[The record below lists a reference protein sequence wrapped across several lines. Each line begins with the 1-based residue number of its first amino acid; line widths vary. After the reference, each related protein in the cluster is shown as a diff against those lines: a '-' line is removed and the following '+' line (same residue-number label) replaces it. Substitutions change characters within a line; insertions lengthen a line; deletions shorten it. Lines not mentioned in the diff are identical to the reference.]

1 MVKKLFFIFLLVSF
15 CWLLNA
21 TIINIPLDYETIQA
35 GIDASIDNDTVLVAP
50 DIYYENLDL
59 NGHNITL
66 ASLELTTGNADYIAS
81 TVIDGQNE
89 ESCIYIH
96 NGETTSIQGFTMQNG
111 YGTSISHNFDLYS
124 GGGGVQINYQ
134 STASITNC
142 VITNNRASSGGG
154 IYAARESTLYLAGL
168 YLINNN
174 GWAGGGLYVDDVDIT
189 FDPQNRCNI
198 YNNNGGGGA
207 DIRIRNLGQVDVIV
221 DTFTVLNPSHFFAEC
236 CGQCYEDPAWYT
248 FDILHSWM
256 ELEQN
261 DLFVATDGNDANR
274 GNDPNF
280 PLQTIAWAT
289 RKIAADSLHPHTIH
303 VASGLYSH
311 AANNQVF
318 PIVGKDYLSIIGA
331 DMDNTIIN
339 NDWEFSA
346 VKKYY
351 LAGDFELSNFTIQSE
366 PGIVT
371 HSAVYFSNVGLVKL
385 SNLKIQNNVT
395 RGFGAIKHYA
405 GERIEYENLIIS
417 NNEAVDGH
425 RAGIGIAPV
434 SGYLKNCV
442 IKDNFLSVPD
452 NEPELVMQLMAD
464 DDMLIENCIFTGHH
478 SSENDGRIIRSTFS
492 TSPGSNPH
500 PTITY
505 NNCLIADNSINS
517 NYIFQNFN
525 YTGLTEFNNC
535 TIAGNGGHN
544 SFYNT
549 TISNMGDI
557 NVTNTIMYNND
568 MDYEIFMM
576 ADPYYG
582 PWTLNV
588 FHSLIKGGEE
598 NIPNL
603 NGVNTINWRD
613 GNLDADADPL
623 FYGEGGDYPFYSLS
637 PNSPCI
643 DAGSNTVNLP
653 ECDLAGNR
661 RVYGDGIDMGCY
673 EWQGVSAEDYELPVS
688 HNFQLANFP
697 NPFTG
702 ETTISFSLNT
712 ENTEKAEIE
721 IFNVKGQKVE
731 ILSNLQITNSPNQE
745 IIWNA
750 NNFAT
755 GVYFYKLVVD
765 GKPVDTKKMILLK

>member
-1 MVKKLFFIFLLVSF
+1 
-15 CWLLNA
+15 
-21 TIINIPLDYETIQA
+21 
-35 GIDASIDNDTVLVAP
+35 
-50 DIYYENLDL
+50 
-59 NGHNITL
+59 
-66 ASLELTTGNADYIAS
+66 
-81 TVIDGQNE
+81 
-89 ESCIYIH
+89 
-96 NGETTSIQGFTMQNG
+96 MQNG
-111 YGTSISHNFDLYS
+111 YGTSISHNFDISS
-124 GGGGVQINYQ
+124 GGGGVQVQYQ
-134 STASITNC
+134 STATIINC
-142 VITNNRASSGGG
+142 VITNNRATVGGG
-154 IYAARESTLYLAGL
+154 IYATRESTLHLAGSHI
-168 YLINNN
+168 INNN
-174 GWAGGGLYVDDVDIT
+174 ASTGGGLYLKDVDIT
-189 FDPQNRCNI
+189 FDSQNRCNI
-198 YNNNGGGGA
+198 YNNNGGGA
-207 DIRIRNLGQVDVIV
+207 DIRIRDLGQVDVIV
-221 DTFTVLNPSHFFAEC
+221 DTFTVLNPSRFFAEWY
-236 CGQCYEDPAWYT
+236 GQNYEDPAWYT
-248 FDILHSWM
+248 FDILHPWM
-256 ELEQN
+256 ELEPN

-274 GNDPNF
+274 GDDPNF
-280 PLQTIAWAT
+280 PLQTIAWAA
-289 RKIAADSLHPHTIH
+289 RKIAADSLHPRTIH
-303 VASGLYSH
+303 VAPGVYSRV
-311 AANNQVF
+311 ANNQVF
-318 PIVGKDYLSIIGA
+318 PIAGKDYISIIGA
-331 DMDNTIIN
+331 DMDNTILS
-339 NDWEFSA
+339 NDWRTCV
-346 VKKYY
+346 VKKSYSP
-351 LAGDFELSNFTIQSE
+351 GDFELSNFTIQSE
-366 PGIVT
+366 PGIV
-371 HSAVYFSNVGLVKL
+371 VGTPVHFNSLNLVKL

-395 RGFGAIKHYA
+395 TGSGAIHQFGY
-405 GERIEYENLIIS
+405 GENRIEYENLIIS
-417 NNEAVDGH
+417 NNEAVDGR

-442 IKDNFLSVPD
+442 IKDNFLSGPD
-452 NEPELVMQLMAD
+452 APELAMQLMVD
-464 DDMLIENCIFTGHH
+464 GDMLIENCIFTGHH
-478 SSENDGRIIRSTFS
+478 SSENEGRIMRSTRS

-673 EWQGVSAEDYELPVS
+673 EWQGVSVEDYELPVS
-688 HNFQLANFP
+688 HNYQLTNHP

-702 ETTISFSLNT
+702 ETIISFNLNT
-712 ENTEKAEIE
+712 ENAENTEVEIY
-721 IFNVKGQKVE
+721 NVKGQLVKQ
-731 ILSNLQITNSPNQE
+731 LGITNCELGSNQ
-745 IIWNA
+745 IIWDA
-750 NNFAT
+750 SKFAS
-755 GVYFYKLVVD
+755 GIYFYKLVVD